1 MWDRVTA
8 PRLACITVAVLLVA
22 GARHV
27 AGAPPDAALEL
38 DLPSAPARVI
48 FFGSSTTEGSGATA
62 RERRWTSLV
71 ARRLGWT
78 ELNRGLSR
86 STLTNL
92 GRKVPSGE
100 ERWRE
105 ALAGEPAD
113 VVFVMYGANDVLA
126 HVPLGD
132 PEAPGTFRHA
142 AATMLRGMRELLPHA
157 VLVVC
162 TPQPGRA
169 LTERREP
176 YDLALAEAAAT
187 AGAIFLPAG
196 AAFPE
201 ERLGELAADRIH
213 LNDRGHAVL
222 ADFVAGAP
230 ALAALHSRLPS
241 AARASAR

>member
-8 PRLACITVAVLLVA
+8 PRLACAAVAALLVA
-22 GARHV
+22 SSTHL
-27 AGAPPDAALEL
+27 AGAPAEAREL
-38 DLPSAPARVI
+38 DLPPAPARVV
-48 FFGSSTTEGSGATA
+48 FFGSSTTEGSGATSPD
-62 RERRWTSLV
+62 RRWTAIV

-92 GRKVPSGE
+92 GRKTPSGE
-100 ERWRE
+100 ERWQD
-105 ALAGEPAD
+105 ALAGEPPD

-132 PEAPGTFRHA
+132 RETPGTFRHA
-142 AATMLRGMRELLPHA
+142 AAAVVGGIRELLPHA

-169 LTERREP
+169 LTERRAP
-176 YDLALAEAAAT
+176 YDLALAEAAAA
-187 AGAIFLPAG
+187 AGAIFLPAD
-196 AAFPE
+196 AAFPV

-213 LNDRGHAVL
+213 LNDRGHAAL

-230 ALAALHSRLPS
+230 ALAALHSRTPVS
-241 AARASAR
+241 ARAAR

>member
-1 MWDRVTA
+1 MWDRVTV
-8 PRLACITVAVLLVA
+8 PRLACIAVAAVLLA
-22 GARHV
+22 PARHV
-27 AGAPPDAALEL
+27 TGAPNAREL
-38 DLPSAPARVI
+38 GFPPAPARVV

-62 RERRWTSLV
+62 PDRRWTTLV
-71 ARRLGWT
+71 ARRLGWI
-78 ELNRGLSR
+78 ELNRGLSQ

-126 HVPLGD
+126 HVPLG
-132 PEAPGTFRHA
+132 EPGTPATFRHA
-142 AATMLRGMRELLPHA
+142 AATTLRGMRELLPHA

-169 LTERREP
+169 LSARRAP
-176 YDLALAEAAAT
+176 YDLALAEAAAA
-187 AGAIFLPAG
+187 AGAIFVPAG

-201 ERLGELAADRIH
+201 ERLRELAADRIH
-213 LNDRGHAVL
+213 LNDRGHAAL

-230 ALAALHSRLPS
+230 ALAALHSRTPP